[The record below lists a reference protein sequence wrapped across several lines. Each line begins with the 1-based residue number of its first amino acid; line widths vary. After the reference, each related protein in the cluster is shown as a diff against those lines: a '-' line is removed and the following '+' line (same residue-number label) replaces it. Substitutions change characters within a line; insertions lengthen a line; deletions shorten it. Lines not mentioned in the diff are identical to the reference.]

1 MSTRMR
7 AAVLREFGAP
17 LAVEDVDVADPGRG
31 ELLVEIDAAGVC
43 HSDLHYL
50 RGDLRCP
57 LPVVPGHEGAG
68 RIVALGPDLREGFA
82 VGDRVALLWR
92 PNCGRCRQCVAGRPI
107 MCEYGPVQAASG
119 GLLDGTSRLS
129 VGGETVHHLLGV
141 SCFAERV
148 VVPERSVVRVP
159 DDVPA
164 EIAAIAGCAVITG
177 VGAVLNVIGACLGD
191 AVVVIGAGGVG
202 LSAVMGARAAG
213 ATTVVAVDVD
223 ADRLALARRLGAT
236 HVIDSS
242 APSASSSSASSS
254 AGGSAVEQLL
264 ALAPGG
270 VPWVVEAVGRPETLA
285 AAVAML
291 QPGGTAVA
299 VGLGRVGQSVDIPVN
314 DLVQKQKRVVGSL
327 YGSSIP
333 QLDLPRIFELYRS
346 GALPLDLLVGERF
359 ALDEI
364 GAAFEALAHGSVG
377 RSIVVPAREGAR

>member
-7 AAVLREFGAP
+7 AAVLRTPGTA
-17 LAVEDVDVADPGRG
+17 LSVEEIDISDPGRG
-31 ELLVEIDAAGVC
+31 EILVEIEAAGVC

-68 RIVALGPDLREGFA
+68 RVIGLGPDVREGLA

-107 MCEYGPVQAASG
+107 MCESGPIQAASG

-129 VGGETVHHLLGV
+129 QGGETIHHLLGV

-213 ATTVVAVDVD
+213 ATTVIAVDVD
-223 ADRLALARRLGAT
+223 DDRLELATRLGAT
-236 HVIDSS
+236 HVVHGARGDT
-242 APSASSSSASSS
+242 A
-254 AGGSAVEQLL
+254 EQILDL
-264 ALAPGG
+264 VPGG
-270 VPWVVEAVGRPETLA
+270 VPWVVEAVGRPETLLT
-285 AAVAML
+285 AVAVL
-291 QPGGTAVA
+291 RPGGTAVA
-299 VGLGRVGQSVDIPVN
+299 VGLGRVGQRFDIGIN

-333 QLDLPRIFELYRS
+333 QLDLPRIFDLYRS
-346 GALPLDLLVGERF
+346 GALPLDLLIGQRF

-364 GAAFEALAHGSVG
+364 DDAFDALQHGSVG
-377 RSIVVPAREGAR
+377 RSIVVPAGGGAR

>member
-17 LAVEDVDVADPGRG
+17 LAVEELDVADSGRG

-129 VGGETVHHLLGV
+129 AAGETVHHLLGV

-236 HVIDSS
+236 HVIDGSS
-242 APSASSSSASSS
+242 GSI
-254 AGGSAVEQLL
+254 GGGDTVEQLL
-264 ALAPGG
+264 TLVPGG

-285 AAVAML
+285 SAVAML

-299 VGLGRVGQSVDIPVN
+299 VGLGRVGQSAGIPVN

-333 QLDLPRIFELYRS
+333 QLDLPRIFELYRR
-346 GALPLDLLVGERF
+346 GALPLDELVGERF
-359 ALDEI
+359 ALEGI
-364 GAAFEALAHGSVG
+364 GAAFEALEHGSVG
-377 RSIVVPAREGAR
+377 RSIVVPGRAGAR

>member
-1 MSTRMR
+1 MSTRAR

-17 LAVEDVDVADPGRG
+17 LSVEEIDISDPGRG
-31 ELLVEIDAAGVC
+31 ELLVEIEAAGVC

-68 RIVALGPDLREGFA
+68 RIIGLGPDVREGFE

-107 MCEYGPVQAASG
+107 MCESGPIQAASG

-129 VGGETVHHLLGV
+129 RDGETIHHLLGV
-141 SCFAERV
+141 SCFAEQV

-213 ATTVVAVDVD
+213 ASTVIAVDVD
-223 ADRLALARRLGAT
+223 DSRLALATTLGAT
-236 HVIDSS
+236 HVVDG
-242 APSASSSSASSS
+242 ARGDTA
-254 AGGSAVEQLL
+254 EQVL
-264 ALAPGG
+264 ALVPGG
-270 VPWVVEAVGRPETLA
+270 VPWVVEAVGRAETLA
-285 AAVAML
+285 SAVAVL
-291 QPGGTAVA
+291 QPGGTAIA
-299 VGLGRVGQSVDIPVN
+299 VGLGRVGQRFDIGIN
-314 DLVQKQKRVVGSL
+314 DLVQKQKRVAGSL

-333 QLDLPRIFELYRS
+333 QLDLPRIFDLYRS
-346 GALPLDLLVGERF
+346 GALPLDLLIGERF
-359 ALDEI
+359 TLDAIDSAFDALQ
-364 GAAFEALAHGSVG
+364 HGSVG
-377 RSIVVPAREGAR
+377 RSIVIPAQGATR

>member
-17 LAVEDVDVADPGRG
+17 LAVEELDVADPGRG

-129 VGGETVHHLLGV
+129 AAGETVHHLLGV

-236 HVIDSS
+236 HVI
-242 APSASSSSASSS
+242 
-254 AGGSAVEQLL
+254 GGSSGSIGGGDTAEQLL
-264 ALAPGG
+264 ALVPGG

-285 AAVAML
+285 SAVAML

-299 VGLGRVGQSVDIPVN
+299 VGLGRVGQSVGIPVN

-333 QLDLPRIFELYRS
+333 QLDLPRIFELYRT
-346 GALPLDLLVGERF
+346 GALPLDELVGERF
-359 ALDEI
+359 ALEDI
-364 GAAFEALAHGSVG
+364 GAAFEALEHGSVG
-377 RSIVVPAREGAR
+377 RSIVVPGRTGAR

>member
-17 LAVEDVDVADPGRG
+17 LAVEEIDVADPGRG
-31 ELLVEIDAAGVC
+31 ELLVEIEAAGVC

-92 PNCGRCRQCVAGRPI
+92 PNCGRCAQCVAGRPI
-107 MCEYGPVQAASG
+107 MCEFGPVQAASG

-129 VGGETVHHLLGV
+129 AGGETVHHLLGV

-148 VVPERSVVRVP
+148 VVPERSVARVP

-223 ADRLALARRLGAT
+223 ADRLALATRLGAT
-236 HVIDSS
+236 HVIDG
-242 APSASSSSASSS
+242 SAS
-254 AGGSAVEQLL
+254 GGGGDSRDTVEQLL
-264 ALAPGG
+264 ALVPGG

-285 AAVAML
+285 SAVAML
-291 QPGGTAVA
+291 RPGGAAVA
-299 VGLGRVGQSVDIPVN
+299 VGLARVGQRFDIAVN

-333 QLDLPRIFELYRS
+333 QLDLPRIFDLYRS
-346 GALPLDLLVGERF
+346 GALPLDELIGERF
-359 ALDEI
+359 ALDDI
-364 GAAFEALAHGSVG
+364 GAAFEALEHGSVG
-377 RSIVVPAREGAR
+377 RSIVVPGQEGGR

>member
-17 LAVEDVDVADPGRG
+17 LAVEELDVADPGRG

-82 VGDRVALLWR
+82 LGDRVALLWR

-129 VGGETVHHLLGV
+129 AAGETVHHLLGV

-236 HVIDSS
+236 HVIDG
-242 APSASSSSASSS
+242 SSSSSSS
-254 AGGSAVEQLL
+254 GSSGGDAVEQLL
-264 ALAPGG
+264 ALVPGG
-270 VPWVVEAVGRPETLA
+270 VPWVIEAVGRPETLA
-285 AAVAML
+285 SAVAML

-299 VGLGRVGQSVDIPVN
+299 VGLGRVGQSVGIPVN

-333 QLDLPRIFELYRS
+333 QLDLPRIFELYRR
-346 GALPLDLLVGERF
+346 GALPLDELVGERF
-359 ALDEI
+359 ALEDI
-364 GAAFEALAHGSVG
+364 GAAFEALEHGSVG

>member
-17 LAVEDVDVADPGRG
+17 LAVEELDVADPGRG

-129 VGGETVHHLLGV
+129 AAGETVHHLLGV

-236 HVIDSS
+236 HVIDG
-242 APSASSSSASSS
+242 SSSSSSS
-254 AGGSAVEQLL
+254 GSSGGDAVEQLL
-264 ALAPGG
+264 ALVPGG

-285 AAVAML
+285 SAVAML

-299 VGLGRVGQSVDIPVN
+299 VGLGRVGQSVGIPVN

-333 QLDLPRIFELYRS
+333 QLDLPRIFELYRR
-346 GALPLDLLVGERF
+346 GALPLDELVGERF
-359 ALDEI
+359 ALEDI
-364 GAAFEALAHGSVG
+364 GAAFEALEHGSVG
-377 RSIVVPAREGAR
+377 RSIVVPAREGVR

>member
-7 AAVLREFGAP
+7 AAVLRESGAP
-17 LAVEDVDVADPGRG
+17 LAVEELDVADPGRG

-129 VGGETVHHLLGV
+129 AAGETVHHLLGV

-236 HVIDSS
+236 HVIDGSS
-242 APSASSSSASSS
+242 GSI
-254 AGGSAVEQLL
+254 GGGDTVEQLL
-264 ALAPGG
+264 TLVPGG

-285 AAVAML
+285 SAVAML

-299 VGLGRVGQSVDIPVN
+299 VGLGRVGQSAGIPVN

-333 QLDLPRIFELYRS
+333 QLDLPRIFELYRR
-346 GALPLDLLVGERF
+346 GALPLDELVGERF
-359 ALDEI
+359 ALEDI
-364 GAAFEALAHGSVG
+364 GAAFEALEHGSVG
-377 RSIVVPAREGAR
+377 RSIVVPGRAGVR

>member
-17 LAVEDVDVADPGRG
+17 LAVEELDVADPGRG
-31 ELLVEIDAAGVC
+31 ELLVEIVAAGVC

-129 VGGETVHHLLGV
+129 AAGETVHHLLGV

-236 HVIDSS
+236 HAIDGSS
-242 APSASSSSASSS
+242 GSI
-254 AGGSAVEQLL
+254 GGGDTVEQLL
-264 ALAPGG
+264 ALVPGG

-285 AAVAML
+285 SAVAML
-291 QPGGTAVA
+291 QQGGTAVA
-299 VGLGRVGQSVDIPVN
+299 VGLGRVGQSVGIPVN

-333 QLDLPRIFELYRS
+333 QLDLPRIFELYRR
-346 GALPLDLLVGERF
+346 GALPLDELVGERF
-359 ALDEI
+359 ALEDI
-364 GAAFEALAHGSVG
+364 GAAFEALEHGSVG
-377 RSIVVPAREGAR
+377 RSIVVPAREGVR

>member
-1 MSTRMR
+1 LSTRAR
-7 AAVLREFGAP
+7 AAVLRAVGEP
-17 LAVEDVDVADPGRG
+17 LTVEEIDISAPGRG
-31 ELLVEIDAAGVC
+31 ELLVEIEAAGVC

-68 RIVALGPDLREGFA
+68 RVIAVAPDAREGFA

-92 PNCGRCRQCVAGRPI
+92 PNCGRCAQCVAGRPI
-107 MCEYGPVQAASG
+107 MCESGPVQAASG

-129 VGGETVHHLLGV
+129 ADGETIHHLLGV
-141 SCFAERV
+141 SCFAEQV

-223 ADRLALARRLGAT
+223 DSRLELARTLGAT
-236 HVIDSS
+236 HVVD
-242 APSASSSSASSS
+242 
-254 AGGSAVEQLL
+254 GSDGDAAEQVLGL
-264 ALAPGG
+264 VPGG

-285 AAVAML
+285 SAVAML
-291 QPGGTAVA
+291 RPGGTAVA
-299 VGLGRVGQSVDIPVN
+299 VGLGRIGQRFDVGIN

-333 QLDLPRIFELYRS
+333 QLDLPRIFDLYRS
-346 GALPLDLLVGERF
+346 GALPLDLLIGDRF
-359 ALDEI
+359 PLEEI
-364 GAAFEALAHGSVG
+364 GAAFDALQHGSVG
-377 RSIVVPAREGAR
+377 RSIVIPARGSTR

>member
-17 LAVEDVDVADPGRG
+17 LAVEELDVADPGRG

-129 VGGETVHHLLGV
+129 AAGETVHHLLGV

-236 HVIDSS
+236 HAIDGSS
-242 APSASSSSASSS
+242 GSI
-254 AGGSAVEQLL
+254 GGGDTVEQLL
-264 ALAPGG
+264 ALVPGG

-285 AAVAML
+285 SAVAML
-291 QPGGTAVA
+291 QQGGTAVA
-299 VGLGRVGQSVDIPVN
+299 VGLGRVGQSVGIPVN

-333 QLDLPRIFELYRS
+333 QLDLPRIFELYRR
-346 GALPLDLLVGERF
+346 GALPLDELVGERF
-359 ALDEI
+359 ALEDI
-364 GAAFEALAHGSVG
+364 GAAFEALEHGSVG
-377 RSIVVPAREGAR
+377 RSIVVPAREGVR

>member
-1 MSTRMR
+1 VSTRAR
-7 AAVLREFGAP
+7 AAVLREVGQP
-17 LAVEDVDVADPGRG
+17 LTVEEIDISEPGRG
-31 ELLVEIDAAGVC
+31 ELLVEIEAAGVC

-68 RIVALGPDLREGFA
+68 RIVAVGPDAREGFS

-92 PNCGRCRQCVAGRPI
+92 PNCGRCAQCVAGRPI
-107 MCEYGPVQAASG
+107 MCEFGPVQAASG

-129 VGGETVHHLLGV
+129 KDGETIHHLLGV
-141 SCFAERV
+141 SCFAEQV

-202 LSAVMGARAAG
+202 LSAMMGARAAG
-213 ATTVVAVDVD
+213 ATTVIAVDVD
-223 ADRLALARRLGAT
+223 DSRLELARTLGAT
-236 HVIDSS
+236 HVVN
-242 APSASSSSASSS
+242 
-254 AGGSAVEQLL
+254 GSEGDTAEQVLGL
-264 ALAPGG
+264 VPGG

-285 AAVAML
+285 SAVAML
-291 QPGGTAVA
+291 QPGGTTVA
-299 VGLGRVGQSVDIPVN
+299 VGLGRVGQRFDVGIN

-333 QLDLPRIFELYRS
+333 QLDLPRIFDLYRS
-346 GALPLDLLVGERF
+346 GALPLDRLIGDRF
-359 ALDEI
+359 PLEVI
-364 GAAFEALAHGSVG
+364 GAAFDALQHGSVG
-377 RSIVVPAREGAR
+377 RSIIIPARGGTR

>member
-17 LAVEDVDVADPGRG
+17 LAVEELDVADPGRG

-236 HVIDSS
+236 HVIDGSS
-242 APSASSSSASSS
+242 GSI
-254 AGGSAVEQLL
+254 GGDDTVEQLL
-264 ALAPGG
+264 ALVPGG

-285 AAVAML
+285 SAVAML

-299 VGLGRVGQSVDIPVN
+299 VGLGRVGQSVGIPVN

-333 QLDLPRIFELYRS
+333 QLDLPRIFELYRR
-346 GALPLDLLVGERF
+346 GALPLDELVGERF
-359 ALDEI
+359 ALEDI
-364 GAAFEALAHGSVG
+364 GAAFEALEHGSVG
-377 RSIVVPAREGAR
+377 RSIVVPAREGVR

>member
-1 MSTRMR
+1 MR
-7 AAVLREFGAP
+7 AAVLRTPGTP
-17 LAVEDVDVADPGRG
+17 LSVEEIDISEPGRG
-31 ELLVEIDAAGVC
+31 EILVEIEAAGVC

-50 RGDLRCP
+50 RGDLRCL

-68 RIVALGPDLREGFA
+68 RVIGLGPDVREGLA

-107 MCEYGPVQAASG
+107 MCESGPIQAASG

-129 VGGETVHHLLGV
+129 QGGETIHHLLGV

-213 ATTVVAVDVD
+213 ATTVIAVDVD
-223 ADRLALARRLGAT
+223 ADRLELATRLGAT
-236 HVIDSS
+236 HVVDG
-242 APSASSSSASSS
+242 
-254 AGGSAVEQLL
+254 AGGETVEQILDL
-264 ALAPGG
+264 VPGG
-270 VPWVVEAVGRPETLA
+270 VPWVVEAVGRPETLLT
-285 AAVAML
+285 AVAAL
-291 QPGGTAVA
+291 RPGGTAIA
-299 VGLGRVGQSVDIPVN
+299 VGLGRVGQRFDVGIN

-333 QLDLPRIFELYRS
+333 QLDLPRIFDLYRS
-346 GALPLDLLVGERF
+346 GALPLDLLIGQRF
-359 ALDEI
+359 TLDEI
-364 GAAFEALAHGSVG
+364 HDAFDALQHGSVG
-377 RSIVVPAREGAR
+377 RSIVVPAGGGAR

>member
-1 MSTRMR
+1 MSTRAR
-7 AAVLREFGAP
+7 AAVLREVGQP
-17 LAVEDVDVADPGRG
+17 LTVEEIDISEPGRG
-31 ELLVEIDAAGVC
+31 ELLVEIEAAGVC

-68 RIVALGPDLREGFA
+68 RIVAVGPDAREGFE

-92 PNCGRCRQCVAGRPI
+92 PNCGRCAQCVAGRPI
-107 MCEYGPVQAASG
+107 MCEFGPVQAASG

-129 VGGETVHHLLGV
+129 SDGETIHHLLGV
-141 SCFAERV
+141 SCFAEQV

-213 ATTVVAVDVD
+213 ATTVIAVDVD
-223 ADRLALARRLGAT
+223 VDRLELAGTLGAT
-236 HVIDSS
+236 HVVDGSEGDS
-242 APSASSSSASSS
+242 A
-254 AGGSAVEQLL
+254 EQVLGL
-264 ALAPGG
+264 VPGG

-285 AAVAML
+285 SAVAML

-299 VGLGRVGQSVDIPVN
+299 VGLGRVGQRFDVGIN

-333 QLDLPRIFELYRS
+333 QLDLPRIFDLYRS
-346 GALPLDLLVGERF
+346 GALPLDLLVGDRF
-359 ALDEI
+359 ALEEI
-364 GAAFEALAHGSVG
+364 GAAFDALQHGGVG
-377 RSIVVPAREGAR
+377 RSIVVPARGGTR